1 MRETIGM
8 RDIARGAAAI
18 GVGMLCALG
27 LSLPAAAALHS
38 STDVPSETTP
48 ETTEPTPP
56 ETSEPDDSTPDDTL
70 VGAGDP
76 DDDVDTTV
84 AVIAVVGFAILL
96 GVASW
101 WMVRRSNPDAQ
112 PMPPQ
117 GGSPPS
123 DLI

>member
-1 MRETIGM
+1 M

-27 LSLPAAAALHS
+27 LSLPAAALHPSSGALS
-38 STDVPSETTP
+38 EVAPETTVPAAP
-48 ETTEPTPP
+48 ETTEPG
-56 ETSEPDDSTPDDTL
+56 DSTPDDTL

-76 DDDVDTTV
+76 DDDIDTTV
-84 AVIAVVGFAILL
+84 AVLAVVGFAILL

-112 PMPPQ
+112 PMPPTA
-117 GGSPPS
+117 GPPPS

>member
-1 MRETIGM
+1 M

-18 GVGMLCALG
+18 GIGVLCALG
-27 LSLPAAAALHS
+27 LSLPATAALHP
-38 STDVPSETTP
+38 STVAPSETTP
-48 ETTEPTPP
+48 ETTVPAAP
-56 ETSEPDDSTPDDTL
+56 ETTEPEDSTPDDTL

-76 DDDVDTTV
+76 DDDIDTTV
-84 AVIAVVGFAILL
+84 AVLAVVGFAILL

-117 GGSPPS
+117 GSPPPS